1 MVADYDSHVSGT
13 GCSYQ
18 DGKSVMKTATAVSVL
33 VTQGSIFKEAGKTH
47 ESETNGIVA
56 KEKCKIF
63 IDLPDPINAGDWLP
77 RSNNKTETIV
87 AGHSTITVSHCSE
100 KKS

>member
-18 DGKSVMKTATAVSVL
+18 DGIPVMKTATAVSVL

-47 ESETNGIVA
+47 ESETNSIVSQR
-56 KEKCKIF
+56 EMQNI
-63 IDLPDPINAGDWLP
+63 
-77 RSNNKTETIV
+77 
-87 AGHSTITVSHCSE
+87 H
-100 KKS
+100 